1 MEDLGVAL
9 FQETL
14 MYVNMSGLKDVLL
27 FLASL
32 EWWIRRHSFF
42 LFGDATWLKKTI
54 NQMWGIQSL
63 PRICMIL
70 CMMRVIQNLSQM
82 WFLKLPWSWSN
93 KKWQKLTFFLGN
105 SEMDEMACRW
115 LLDTKYEPKGWD
127 PSSNPNWANQSTV
140 ERLLGLRE
148 VSWLSTQVSCWEV
161 DMTTGRCFPR
171 CCHDTFATQHWR
183 MLPTCGWQKKQ
194 QMFRCS
200 IYFHPYVFNLFPSI
214 RKSKP
219 HVASREEMMAP
230 LAGGF
235 SIGGSTI
242 PWWFFSH
249 GKIYCLQNIYHCMFD
264 SCETCSFPRPP
275 GFYTCYLQPSHC
287 NSHVEDLQGQ
297 IGPEVCCRV
306 AMLKWLASS
315 KHTCSIFFRPWN
327 PIYCWTW
334 PITLW

>member
-1 MEDLGVAL
+1 
-9 FQETL
+9 
-14 MYVNMSGLKDVLL
+14 
-27 FLASL
+27 
-32 EWWIRRHSFF
+32 
-42 LFGDATWLKKTI
+42 
-54 NQMWGIQSL
+54 MWGIQSL

-200 IYFHPYVFNLFPSI
+200 IYFHPYGNQSRMSHPAKKWWHLLLA
-214 RKSKP
+214 
-219 HVASREEMMAP
+219 ASR
-230 LAGGF
+230 LAVKPSLDGF
-235 SIGGSTI
+235 FPMEKSTVCRIFTIACLIHVKHVLFLGHQVFTHVTFNQATAI
-242 PWWFFSH
+242 P
-249 GKIYCLQNIYHCMFD
+249 
-264 SCETCSFPRPP
+264 
-275 GFYTCYLQPSHC
+275 
-287 NSHVEDLQGQ
+287 
-297 IGPEVCCRV
+297 
-306 AMLKWLASS
+306 MLKISRVKLVQRFAAGLP
-315 KHTCSIFFRPWN
+315 C
-327 PIYCWTW
+327 
-334 PITLW
+334 